1 MIPKLDD
8 DQLAVLRYQRLRGP
22 LPETPAGLAVWIAC
36 VRDALPEATIE
47 VAREAV
53 DPLRAF
59 GVPVEQLGDRALA
72 LLPPDG
78 DLIDRVL
85 LLAGAPAIP
94 GGAARALLS
103 LTVARKTTPSLP
115 TRSLPLRVQPPRA
128 SSLGWSPEL
137 CFVTVLLSNASIR
150 KDDAA
155 LVGGEGPVVA
165 VCAEYDRALVSLDP
179 PSVADW
185 QLGKAREHGVPTI
198 RLSSGWF
205 ASPVRLEATSPSARA
220 LPNREDALARAS
232 RFLREV
238 DDAWKRRSGPPLA
251 VAWPVY
257 RSLHGGPLLDA
268 VMGRPLPELQTP

>member
-1 MIPKLDD
+1 MIPQLDD
-8 DQLAVLRYQRLRGP
+8 DQLAVLRYQRDRGP

-36 VRDALPEATIE
+36 LRETLPEATIE

-59 GVPVEQLGDRALA
+59 GVPVEQLGGRALA

-103 LTVARKTTPSLP
+103 LTVARKTTLSLP

-128 SSLGWSPEL
+128 SALGWSPE
-137 CFVTVLLSNASIR
+137 
-150 KDDAA
+150 
-155 LVGGEGPVVA
+155 
-165 VCAEYDRALVSLDP
+165 
-179 PSVADW
+179 
-185 QLGKAREHGVPTI
+185 HGVPTS
-198 RLSSGWF
+198 RVGSGGF

-220 LPNREDALARAS
+220 LPNREDALARAN
-232 RFLREV
+232 RFLNEV
-238 DDAWKRRSGPPLA
+238 DEAWKTRRSGPPIA